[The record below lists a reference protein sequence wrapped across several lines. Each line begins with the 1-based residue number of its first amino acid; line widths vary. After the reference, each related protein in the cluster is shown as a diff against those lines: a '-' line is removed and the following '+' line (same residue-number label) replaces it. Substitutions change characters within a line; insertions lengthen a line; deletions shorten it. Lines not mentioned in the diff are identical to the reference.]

1 MKKFLTMTLLFFLT
15 ASQVVFSQI
24 PGMTGEK
31 KQKKSDL
38 SAPVPVDKNVRLVH
52 MDNGLTYY
60 LRVNK
65 KPEGRIQFRL
75 VTNAGSIL
83 EDDSQQGLAHF
94 CEHMA
99 FNGTEHYPHN
109 SMISEL
115 QKNGVTFGSHVN
127 AYTSFD
133 ETVYFINM
141 PNTPEMIEMGIKIL
155 DGWASKLLF
164 DQKEIEAERGVIH
177 EEWRGSLGAND
188 RMRKVVWPI
197 MLKGSKYADRLPIGT
212 EEVIMNFKRE
222 EIVRFYRDWYRTD
235 LQAVIIVGDFDM
247 DQMEAKVK
255 EYFGGYKA
263 TANPKERVY
272 FPIPENKEPL
282 VAIATDKEAPS
293 TTLELMWKHK
303 KAPQGTIGDYRQSLV
318 RQLANGMIVS
328 RFSELCEKADAPMIS
343 AYGAYGGFI
352 GRECD
357 AFTLYAY
364 PKDNK
369 IEDAIR
375 VLMTEMKR
383 IDQHGFL
390 QTELDRQKE
399 DLLDSY
405 RKSAKEAD
413 KTPSTRLAD
422 EYTRN
427 FLQGECIP
435 GIRRENSY
443 AKEFI
448 PGITLEEI
456 NAVVADWITDENM
469 IFYLTAPEREG
480 LRIPTEKEALAIL
493 NSLKDIQTE
502 AWVDNYKEAPLYD
515 KEVADVT
522 PTVSK
527 VNHALDYTEYTLPNG
542 IRFVVKKTNY
552 KADEIRMNSFA
563 RGGASL
569 YSADE
574 SFLLTMT
581 ASFIDDAGIG
591 EFSSTQLQKKL
602 KGKSLGISPRIGN
615 NYQGFSGSCS
625 PKDLETLLQLLNLYY
640 EAPRKDQE
648 SFDKNVQAMRTQ
660 YKALEN
666 HPQIALQKTM
676 VKTAYPDYTRFIGVP
691 TDADFDRLNLDR
703 MYTVFRER
711 FTDASNQIF
720 FFVGNVSDEDIAM
733 IAKYL
738 NNLPTGGEQKNEK
751 DRDVSPKLAPGITH
765 GVALKGTENM
775 SIVVMMGETEGFDA
789 TQRNRRMV
797 DMLGECLQIS
807 TTETIREKMGD
818 AYSPY
823 GGVNYGLEPVPSVSW
838 MFQIQCDSKKTDKV
852 EKAALKV
859 LKRYTKKGPDAETL
873 AKAKEQMIKS
883 RETQLQE
890 NGTWLNI
897 IYGSYYYNENR
908 DDVIAKYNEWVNS
921 ITADEIK
928 ELAKKYFDFT
938 HYSVTTLKPESLE
951 K

>member
-1 MKKFLTMTLLFFLT
+1 MKKFLTLALLCLFVATGALF
-15 ASQVVFSQI
+15 AQV

-38 SAPVPVDKNVRLVH
+38 SATVPIDKNVRKVR
-52 MDNGLTYY
+52 MDNGMTYY

-109 SMISEL
+109 TMIAEL
-115 QKNGVTFGSHVN
+115 QKNGVAFGSHVN

-141 PNTPEMIEMGIKIL
+141 PNTPEMIEMGLKIL

-188 RMRKVVWPI
+188 RLRKIVWPI

-212 EEVIMNFKRE
+212 EEVIMNFKRD
-222 EIVRFYRDWYRTD
+222 EIVRFYKDWYRTD

-255 EYFGGYKA
+255 QYFEGYKA
-263 TANPKERVY
+263 ATNPKERTY
-272 FPIPENKEPL
+272 FPIPDNKEPL
-282 VAIATDKEAPS
+282 IAIATDKEAPS

-318 RQLANGMIVS
+318 RQLANGMIAS
-328 RFSELCEKADAPMIS
+328 RFAELCEKASAPVIQ
-343 AYGAYGGFI
+343 AYGYYGGFL
-352 GRECD
+352 GRDCD
-357 AFTLYAY
+357 AFNLYAY
-364 PKDNK
+364 PKDNR
-369 IEDAIR
+369 IDEAVR
-375 VLMTEMKR
+375 MLLTEMKR

-399 DLLDSY
+399 ELLDSY

-413 KTPSTRLAD
+413 KTPSTSLAD

-443 AKEFI
+443 AKEFV
-448 PGITLEEI
+448 PGITLEEV

-469 IFYLTAPEREG
+469 IFYLTAPERAD
-480 LRIPTEKEALAIL
+480 LRILTEKEALALI
-493 NSLKDIQTE
+493 NELKDIKTE
-502 AWVDNYKEAPLYD
+502 PWVDNYKETPLYD
-515 KEVADVT
+515 KVLADVT
-522 PTVSK
+522 PKVTK
-527 VNHALDYTEYTLPNG
+527 VNSALDYTEYTLPNG

-552 KADEIRMNSFA
+552 KEDEIRISSFA
-563 RGGASL
+563 RGGSSL
-569 YSADE
+569 YSDDE
-574 SFLLTMT
+574 SFLVNMT

-591 EFSSTQLQKKL
+591 EFSATQLDKKL
-602 KGKSLGISPRIGN
+602 KGKTLSISPTIGSSM
-615 NYQGFSGSCS
+615 QGFSGSCS
-625 PKDLETLLQLLNLYY
+625 PKDLETVLQLVNLYY

-660 YKALEN
+660 YRALAAY
-666 HPQIALQKTM
+666 PQVELQNVM
-676 VKTAYPDYTRFIGVP
+676 IKTAYPNYKRFIGIP
-691 TDADFDRLNLDR
+691 TDADFDKLDLNR
-703 MYTVFRER
+703 MYEVFRER
-711 FTDASNQIF
+711 FKDASNQIF
-720 FFVGNVSDEDIAM
+720 FFVGNVADEDVKL

-738 NNLPTGGEQKNEK
+738 NNLPCGGEQKNEK
-751 DRDVSPKLAPGITH
+751 DRDVSPRLAPGITH
-765 GVALKGTENM
+765 GVAVKGTERM
-775 SIVVMMGETEGFDA
+775 SIVVMVGETEGFEA
-789 TQRNRRMV
+789 TQRNRRMA
-797 DMLGECLQIS
+797 DMLGECVQIS
-807 TTETIREKMGD
+807 TTEIIREKMGD

-823 GGVNYGLEPVPSVSW
+823 GGVDYSLEPTPSVSW
-838 MFQIQCDSKKTDKV
+838 TFQIQCDPKKSDKV

-859 LKRYTKKGPDAETL
+859 LKMYTKKGPDAETL

-883 RETQLQE
+883 RETALQE
-890 NGTWLNI
+890 NRTWMSI
-897 IYGSYYYNENR
+897 IYGSYYYNEDR
-908 DDVIAKYNEWVNS
+908 DDVITKYNEWVNS

-928 ELAKKYFDFT
+928 AFAQKYFDFS
-938 HYSVTTLKPESLE
+938 HYSVTTLKPENE